1 MCTCTCVYIEE
12 GFCEMCA
19 TLHAQSMCILLIHN
33 LYVHALL
40 LQWYL
45 TICTVCM
52 YSVHLYVLSFQHSVI
67 YELWGLLLCY
77 TPYPTHG
84 LPVCMYLQCMHCC
97 SAGHALSLPLAV
109 RVPSANNSS
118 SGGCTKDKVLGEL
131 KVKNGRGKLV
141 KVTGES
147 KVSSNGPPGTYVQH
161 VHFGGVYAHKH
172 VGTIVFLHL

>member
-1 MCTCTCVYIEE
+1 MRCVLHCTPNQCAFYSYIICTYMHCCST
-12 GFCEMCA
+12 G
-19 TLHAQSMCILLIHN
+19 T
-33 LYVHALL
+33 
-40 LQWYL
+40 YL
-45 TICTVCM
+45 TICTYVRM

-67 YELWGLLLCY
+67 YELWALLLCY

-84 LPVCMYLQCMHCC
+84 LPVCTY
-97 SAGHALSLPLAV
+97 SACTVAVLVTPCPSPLAV
-109 RVPSANNSS
+109 RVPSASNSS

-161 VHFGGVYAHKH
+161 VRCGGVYAHKH
-172 VGTIVFLHL
+172 VDT